1 MNPLHK
7 GFYERLVRE
16 DELEQITQ
24 LETEGRAWL
33 ERPSDN
39 QRRQVLIDD
48 FVGRIPDL
56 LDTITSGTQEQKEIA
71 KLELKM
77 LAEMLRSVRVHG
89 NETNLDSLPSAQ
101 LKILKAI
108 HEPNLRPT
116 LPITGLKQPW
126 LFTSAKREPS
136 LFSELRAELESADQ
150 LDLIISFIKKSGV
163 RKLEDVFQ
171 RATAVD
177 ASGKSRLKVRIL
189 TTTYMGATDRE
200 AVDTLAKFP
209 GVEVKISLDG
219 RRNRLHAKA
228 WLFSRGNNFG
238 TAFIGSANLSI
249 AALIDGIEWTIKISQ
264 SREPG
269 LFESAKANFESLWND
284 AEFIE
289 YDPRNPAMTAALDDA
304 LAAERD
310 GGSQSSPTG
319 LRTWFELS
327 PKPFQ
332 QAILDRLMHERSLG
346 RKRNLLVAATGTG
359 KTVISAF
366 DYKNICLQ
374 QGGQPRLLF
383 VAHQRQILQQAMY
396 TFRQVLRDSNFG
408 ELLDSS
414 TQPNNYDHIFAM
426 ILTLSNR
433 NLVEKL
439 GADYWHMVVIDE
451 AHHLPATTF
460 DRFVTEIKPSTLLGL
475 TATPERTDGRSLN
488 AYFDSRPDGSPAYS
502 LRIWDALD
510 QQLLCPFEY
519 FATAD
524 ATDLRQV
531 EWGRS
536 GEQQQLNNLIG
547 ADHVR
552 ARTVLQAIERY
563 VEDLNTMR
571 AIAFCVSVEHAK
583 FMADYFNSRGLASEA
598 LTGQNTQTSRAAAIQ
613 SFESGSI
620 KIICTVNLFNEGVD
634 IPSINTLILLRPTQ
648 SGVIFQQQI
657 GRGLRL
663 YPGKSCCLILDFI
676 GQYDTS
682 FRFDTLFRSLT
693 GLSRKGLQQS
703 VEQGFAHLPSGCHIQ
718 LDKVSRERILNNVR
732 QTSQINRRRLEAE
745 LSAWASTKNQSE
757 LQPLRLR
764 NFLCDQMIE
773 LGELYDNQR
782 SWTEIK
788 RAVGLPT
795 PAEGPEDPILLKRLY
810 SLLHTNDIQLLSN
823 WRKWISG
830 NKDSLNTSTAEV
842 LMLAHQL
849 LPNGPP
855 FAVEFFRR
863 TLTSNP
869 STASELEELLEYLE
883 TNNDLGVTKIRGNT
897 DDPTSSWPL
906 IINGRYE
913 RRQIQA
919 AIGHSSETARPV
931 NREGI
936 LKLNDKKLEIL
947 FVTLDKSYGF
957 DETVLYGDYAVSPSK
972 FHWKTQNSA
981 NPNNPSGRRYLESRT
996 NGWRFFLFVRED
1008 RDTPFAFCGEVVL
1021 DEYNPEQKGPIGITW
1036 KLLQPL
1042 SAELYQ
1048 KFCVLRDA

>member
-1 MNPLHK
+1 
-7 GFYERLVRE
+7 
-16 DELEQITQ
+16 
-24 LETEGRAWL
+24 
-33 ERPSDN
+33 
-39 QRRQVLIDD
+39 
-48 FVGRIPDL
+48 
-56 LDTITSGTQEQKEIA
+56 
-71 KLELKM
+71 
-77 LAEMLRSVRVHG
+77 
-89 NETNLDSLPSAQ
+89 
-101 LKILKAI
+101 
-108 HEPNLRPT
+108 
-116 LPITGLKQPW
+116 
-126 LFTSAKREPS
+126 
-136 LFSELRAELESADQ
+136 
-150 LDLIISFIKKSGV
+150 
-163 RKLEDVFQ
+163 
-171 RATAVD
+171 
-177 ASGKSRLKVRIL
+177 
-189 TTTYMGATDRE
+189 
-200 AVDTLAKFP
+200 
-209 GVEVKISLDG
+209 
-219 RRNRLHAKA
+219 
-228 WLFSRGNNFG
+228 
-238 TAFIGSANLSI
+238 
-249 AALIDGIEWTIKISQ
+249 
-264 SREPG
+264 
-269 LFESAKANFESLWND
+269 
-284 AEFIE
+284 
-289 YDPRNPAMTAALDDA
+289 
-304 LAAERD
+304 
-310 GGSQSSPTG
+310 
-319 LRTWFELS
+319 
-327 PKPFQ
+327 
-332 QAILDRLMHERSLG
+332 
-346 RKRNLLVAATGTG
+346 
-359 KTVISAF
+359 
-366 DYKNICLQ
+366 
-374 QGGQPRLLF
+374 
-383 VAHQRQILQQAMY
+383 
-396 TFRQVLRDSNFG
+396 
-408 ELLDSS
+408 
-414 TQPNNYDHIFAM
+414 
-426 ILTLSNR
+426 
-433 NLVEKL
+433 
-439 GADYWHMVVIDE
+439 MVVIDE

-613 SFESGSI
+613 SFKSGSI

-663 YPGKSCCLILDFI
+663 YPGKSCCLVLDFI

-718 LDKVSRERILNNVR
+718 LDKVSRERILNNIR

-745 LSAWASTKNQSE
+745 LAAWALTQNHSE

-764 NFLCDQMIE
+764 NFLHDQMIE

-782 SWTEIK
+782 SC
-788 RAVGLPT
+788 
-795 PAEGPEDPILLKRLY
+795 
-810 SLLHTNDIQLLSN
+810 
-823 WRKWISG
+823 
-830 NKDSLNTSTAEV
+830 
-842 LMLAHQL
+842 MFAHQL
-849 LPNGPP
+849 LPHDLP
-855 FAVEFFRR
+855 FAVESFRR

-883 TNNDLGVTKIRGNT
+883 TNNDLGVTKIRANAV
-897 DDPTSSWPL
+897 DPTSSWPL

-972 FHWKTQNSA
+972 FHCKTQNSA
-981 NPNNPSGRRYLESRT
+981 NPNNPSGRRFLESRT
-996 NGWRFFLFVRED
+996 NG
-1008 RDTPFAFCGEVVL
+1008 
-1021 DEYNPEQKGPIGITW
+1021 
-1036 KLLQPL
+1036 
-1042 SAELYQ
+1042 
-1048 KFCVLRDA
+1048 